1 MCYTREVLG
10 QTGAGHFSPIGGV
23 KSAGVRLQGAIE
35 LKAEKKIMVMVIK
48 INLYM
53 FVGQVV

>member
-23 KSAGVRLQGAIE
+23 KSAGVPRQGAIE
-35 LKAEKKIMVMVIK
+35 LKVLKMKRISW
-48 INLYM
+48 
-53 FVGQVV
+53 